1 MTIQAKG
8 NYKITPINLA
18 VNPEVSAM
26 SIYDKTDNEIIA
38 FALDMWGN
46 YIETFSVHM
55 SAKDAKAKT
64 YKAGEYYEPNFMTGN
79 QIKLVNRIRKL
90 ADSYKK

>member
-1 MTIQAKG
+1 
-8 NYKITPINLA
+8 
-18 VNPEVSAM
+18 M

-55 SAKDAKAKT
+55 SAKDAKNKT
-64 YKAGEYYEPNFMTGN
+64 YEKKHHYEPNFMTG
-79 QIKLVNRIRKL
+79 QQVDFVKRIRRLSNQHKT
-90 ADSYKK
+90 